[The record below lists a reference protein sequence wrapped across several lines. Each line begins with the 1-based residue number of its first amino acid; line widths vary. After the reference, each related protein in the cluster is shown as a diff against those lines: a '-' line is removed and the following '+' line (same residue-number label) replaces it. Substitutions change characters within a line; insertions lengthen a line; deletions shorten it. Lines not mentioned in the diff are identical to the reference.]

1 MSKSIS
7 SQFTPSNR
15 MELPVFLVPSV
26 FVATWRSRGMNI
38 ICHPCC
44 QSSSLACPNN
54 PPMAIVKRAMCQAPY
69 WIPAKD
75 CFRGWPWESV
85 LPVLPLYGDQAHAD
99 GKLRLSAQPVPRCRS
114 SRRLHPYYLKDPTG
128 WCGQGSQG
136 PGQWCLMPSISG
148 LCVDLHL

>member
-54 PPMAIVKRAMCQAPY
+54 PPMAIVKRAMCQAKCQ
-69 WIPAKD
+69 I
-75 CFRGWPWESV
+75 F
-85 LPVLPLYGDQAHAD
+85 H
-99 GKLRLSAQPVPRCRS
+99 
-114 SRRLHPYYLKDPTG
+114 HHT
-128 WCGQGSQG
+128 GSQPRTVSG
-136 PGQWCLMPSISG
+136 ADHGHPSCLSCHSMVTKPMLTENYDSAPS
-148 LCVDLHL
+148 LCQDVVHLVACILTI